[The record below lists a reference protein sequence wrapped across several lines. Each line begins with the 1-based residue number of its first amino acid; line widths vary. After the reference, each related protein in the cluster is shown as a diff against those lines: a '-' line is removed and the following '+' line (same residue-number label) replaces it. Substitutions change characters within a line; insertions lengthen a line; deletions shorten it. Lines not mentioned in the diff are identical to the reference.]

1 MANLPRLC
9 WTVAALLAFCE
20 MLFNLQSLLLNP
32 VHETVLPGANY
43 INLVGWIGLALYGTY
58 YRISRR
64 HYDGLDRSQV
74 LLAIIGALIVAIGT
88 AIIAVEGPSLPFFV
102 GVFLQLAS
110 MGLFVWITLRRP
122 IPMLTV

>member
-9 WTVAALLAFCE
+9 WTVAAWLAFCE
-20 MLFNLQSLLLNP
+20 MLFNLQTLLGNP
-32 VHETVLPGANY
+32 EHENVLPGASY

-64 HYDGLDRSQV
+64 HYDGLDKSQV
-74 LLAIIGALIVAIGT
+74 FLAIIGALIVAAGT
-88 AIIAVEGPSLPFFV
+88 AVIKVGGPSLPFFI
-102 GVFLQLAS
+102 GFFLQLTS
-110 MGLFVWITLRRP
+110 MGLFAWITLRRP